1 MPLVP
6 TLCFLALIGLM
17 LFIDLAVLNRGSH
30 TISASKALKQASIWV
45 AVAVAFSAVIY
56 TLYEHHHFGFGLADG
71 AVAAAAES
79 VGGGGGGGIADGG
92 LPGVREPLIG
102 AGPEAGVSP
111 KRDPFLP
118 HDGREAA
125 VMFATGYL
133 LELMLSLDNMMVIGI
148 IMTYFK
154 VPSKYQHRA
163 LFWGIIGAVT
173 LRGAMISAGAV
184 LVHQFHWILYV
195 FGAFL
200 LLTAVKLFFEKEDE
214 APDLEKN
221 LGVRMARALFPVSP
235 DYVGSN
241 FFTRING
248 KLAITPLMLALITIE
263 FADVIFAV
271 DSIPAAFSAI
281 KDPFLV
287 LTSNCFAILGLRAI
301 YFAVAAI
308 TAKFRF
314 LKQSMIL
321 ILALIGIKMLLPLG
335 EHVALLRDS
344 GMPLHVSPLASLLGI
359 AGLMAGGVVLS
370 MAIPAPG
377 KDAPT
382 DEPHG

>member
-71 AVAAAAES
+71 S
-79 VGGGGGGGIADGG
+79 VVHSTGAGADVVDGG
-92 LPGVREPLIG
+92 AALGPRLD
-102 AGPEAGVSP
+102 AGPEVVAAPV
-111 KRDPFLP
+111 RDPFLP

-221 LGVRMARALFPVSP
+221 LGVRLARALFPVSP

-248 KLAITPLMLALITIE
+248 RLAITPLMLALITIE

-271 DSIPAAFSAI
+271 DSIPAAFSAT

-308 TAKFRF
+308 TARFRF

-321 ILALIGIKMLLPLG
+321 ILGLIGIKMLLPLG

-359 AGLMAGGVVLS
+359 AGLMAGGVILS
-370 MAIPAPG
+370 VAIPPSS
-377 KDAPT
+377 KDAPA
-382 DEPHG
+382 DGPHR